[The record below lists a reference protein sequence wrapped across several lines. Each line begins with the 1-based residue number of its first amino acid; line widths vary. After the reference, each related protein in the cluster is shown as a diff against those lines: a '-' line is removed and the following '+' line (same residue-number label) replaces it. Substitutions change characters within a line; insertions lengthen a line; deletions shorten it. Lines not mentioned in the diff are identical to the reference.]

1 MEWCCRRPEGPLVF
15 LTGGVGSFF
24 ADRIKLDKDDLSI
37 LVYCAV
43 AGAFGGFLGSPIIGA
58 VGAIEYMFIHEVNY
72 YRHAIPGLLAASFG
86 YGVYWTLLHTS
97 LMGIYSFPNYA
108 SPRVIDLVWALLIGV
123 FAGLIGT
130 LYKLVFGIMHLI
142 FAPLNTRPVV
152 RAIVGGVVIGLVG
165 SFLPLALYSGQ
176 DQLQE
181 IIKNPAAYGAGLLL
195 LLLLAKAL
203 LTSTSY
209 ATGFDGGPI
218 FPLLF
223 IGGTMGLAISQVFP
237 FIPQGVGVT
246 TGMADLASAVFPIP
260 LTVAILL
267 GFLGG
272 QIDLTPTIT
281 IGAVIGFLTARALAP
296 LLPKPWPAAG
306 SHEARTP

>member
-1 MEWCCRRPEGPLVF
+1 V
-15 LTGGVGSFF
+15 
-24 ADRIKLDKDDLSI
+24 
-37 LVYCAV
+37 
-43 AGAFGGFLGSPIIGA
+43 
-58 VGAIEYMFIHEVNY
+58 
-72 YRHAIPGLLAASFG
+72 
-86 YGVYWTLLHTS
+86 
-97 LMGIYSFPNYA
+97 
-108 SPRVIDLVWALLIGV
+108 
-123 FAGLIGT
+123 
-130 LYKLVFGIMHLI
+130 
-142 FAPLNTRPVV
+142 FAPLKTRPVV

-176 DQLQE
+176 NQLQE
-181 IIKNPAAYGAGLLL
+181 IIKNPAAYGVGLLL
-195 LLLLAKAL
+195 LLLLAKVL

-223 IGGTMGLAISQVFP
+223 IGGTMGLAISQIFP

-246 TGMADLASAVFPIP
+246 TGMAGLAGAVFPIP

-281 IGAVIGFLTARALAP
+281 IGAVIGFLTARALIP
-296 LLPKPWPAAG
+296 LLPKPRPAAG
-306 SHEARTP
+306 GREARTPTTPVANTGD